1 MKLDTPAPDNQA
13 DVDMSSEV
21 VQHVENSNHTPSD
34 DATAQLQQE
43 MLTNSLT
50 PGTLQDTNEPPTTT
64 TTESHPEP
72 PVLDQADTADDE
84 IQLITTSPIP
94 KMKLETDLAPATL
107 HHNDATH
114 DQPFSALVSPPDSSL
129 TDAETSPTPLIFNP
143 PSTSPSRRSSEPEH
157 EHEQRKQPQRYTPDS
172 GTAPTRARSSTHSAS
187 VNERRDSASPRPEQ
201 QPPPLPPSMGEGP
214 VTPTNEKAKRGGKAR
229 RSWEETAADKDGESW
244 RLIRELAAR
253 DLGLRR
259 RG

>member
-1 MKLDTPAPDNQA
+1 MKLDTPALDKQA
-13 DVDMSSEV
+13 DADMSSEV
-21 VQHVENSNHTPSD
+21 VQLVENSNHTPPD

-43 MLTNSLT
+43 MLNTSLT
-50 PGTLQDTNEPPTTT
+50 SGTLQDTNEPPT

-114 DQPFSALVSPPDSSL
+114 DQSFSALVSPPDSSL
-129 TDAETSPTPLIFNP
+129 TDAETSPTPLISNP
-143 PSTSPSRRSSEPEH
+143 ASTSPSRRSSEHEH

-172 GTAPTRARSSTHSAS
+172 GTATTRARSSTHSAS
-187 VNERRDSASPRPEQ
+187 VNDRRESTSPRPGQ
-201 QPPPLPPSMGEGP
+201 QPPPPPLSMGEGP

-229 RSWEETAADKDGESW
+229 KSWEETAADADGESW